1 MRVSSVRSFWLPVLL
16 TTLVAAFFGA
26 VLGRR
31 GRHLEAMLAK
41 QARLEQELARLKEGN
56 RRARAERDA
65 LLSSAEAIERVA
77 REEYGF
83 AAPGETVAEYQS
95 RRRWPRPAPTGTVE
109 VSRWHRLLMWRHLPV
124 LLPLAVFVA
133 TAVVFGLW
141 NASSASRG
149 RLGPDEPGPAVDWD
163 SGLE

>member
-1 MRVSSVRSFWLPVLL
+1 MRVSSARSFWLPVLL

-31 GRHLEAMLAK
+31 GRHLEGLLAR
-41 QARLEQELARLKEGN
+41 QAGLEQELARLKEGN

-65 LLSSAEAIERVA
+65 LLSSPEAIERVA

-95 RRRWPRPAPTGTVE
+95 RRRRPRPASTVTVE

-124 LLPLAVFVA
+124 LLPMAVFVA
-133 TAVVFGLW
+133 TAVVFRLW
-141 NASSASRG
+141 NASSASRHRPG
-149 RLGPDEPGPAVDWD
+149 TDEPGRVVDWE
-163 SGLE
+163 LEPE